1 MKGMLVH
8 KVVWPFTLITVIG
21 SIMLLAL
28 FHLHLSAQADR
39 NLKARVETNADF
51 LRSTAFPPSA
61 LLANNLGR
69 MLQLRIIF
77 RWEGRLITDEKP
89 LAKELTSS
97 LSELPADGVVRTVP
111 RSFRAIATTVDDRL
125 ELIALQPAET
135 LSAYFRRKEVLLALV
150 LFWGL
155 SAAFALAV
163 IGNLVRPLQALT
175 RALPDINTPS
185 ASPELPGAQRSDEI
199 GHLARTFLD
208 THQRLLKETAAR
220 EQAERMAA
228 LARVATGLAHEIRNP
243 LAAIRMHPQ
252 LRPENASTPAIL
264 HATAQIDS
272 LVNQW
277 LFLAR
282 PEPPARSPAS
292 VRETVETSCR
302 LMDAHARQQDVQ
314 IENRVSPKLTWSFDR
329 RRMEQVFGNLILNA
343 VQAMP
348 EGGRLVIDAHA
359 DAAHLQL
366 SFEDTGTGFS
376 PTALARF
383 GELFYSEKEG
393 GMGVG
398 LAVAREIVAAHGG
411 RLTARND
418 KPSGAVVTVEIPS

>member
-8 KVVWPFTLITVIG
+8 KVVWPFTLITVAG
-21 SIMLLAL
+21 SIVLLTL

-39 NLKARVETNADF
+39 NLKVRVETNADF
-51 LRSTAFPPSA
+51 LHSTAFPPSA

-69 MLQLRIIF
+69 MLQLRIVF
-77 RWEGRLITDEKP
+77 RWEGRLITDGNP
-89 LAKELTSS
+89 LSKELTAF
-97 LSELPADGVVRTVP
+97 LSELQADGMVRPVP
-111 RSFRAIATTVDDRL
+111 QSFRAVAMTVDDRFD
-125 ELIALQPAET
+125 LIGLQPAES
-135 LSAYFRRKEVLLALV
+135 LSAYFRRKEVLLSLF

-163 IGNLVRPLQALT
+163 IRNLVRPLQALT

-208 THQRLLKETAAR
+208 THQRLLKETVAR

-228 LARVATGLAHEIRNP
+228 LARVTTGLAHEIRNP
-243 LAAIRMHPQ
+243 LAAIRMHTQ
-252 LRPENASTPAIL
+252 LLPENSSTPSIL

-282 PEPPARSPAS
+282 PEPPTRSTAS
-292 VRETVETSCR
+292 VRETVDTSCR
-302 LMDAHARQQDVQ
+302 LMEAHARQQDVQ
-314 IENRVSPKLTWSFDR
+314 IDNRIAPELKWSFDR

-348 EGGRLVIDAHA
+348 EGGRLTITARA
-359 DAAHLQL
+359 DNGPLRVD
-366 SFEDTGTGFS
+366 FEDTGMGFS
-376 PTALARF
+376 IAALARF
-383 GELFYSEKEG
+383 SELFYSEKEG

-411 RLTARND
+411 RLTARNGS
-418 KPSGAVVTVEIPS
+418 PAGAIVTVEIPS